1 MGGADTRSVRVCD
14 FLEAGPVIADSPR
27 PLCDPPRAGVSAPP
41 AGIEMI
47 PVNSNSKRR
56 QGKRFILSG
65 LAGAVLSTAFG
76 FWPLLSPLSGQ
87 QSSPPFSSQEF
98 LEPIK
103 FLASDDLKG
112 RGDGTQQLDEAA
124 GYLARRFQAF
134 GLRPAGDN
142 GTFLQYFMMTVGAK
156 LGPKNSLVYES
167 GRTRKTLA
175 LEQDFIPFSFS
186 ESITLDA
193 PLVFAGYGITAPE
206 YHYDD
211 YKGIDASGKIVL
223 ILRHEPQEN
232 DEKSVF
238 AGKQFTTH
246 ADIVSKAINA
256 RDHGASG
263 IILVNDVGNHPG
275 EPDPLIRFGTLAG
288 PEEMKVAALQVK
300 VAHAE
305 EWLKPSGRTLDL
317 LREAI
322 DKDLSN
328 HSFALD
334 PAVRLSLTVDVERTR
349 KQVANVVAVLPG
361 KDKKRGC
368 IVVGAHYDHLG
379 LGDQHSLAPS
389 LVGQIHHGADDNA
402 SGTSGVLELAHALAR
417 RGGRPARS
425 VVFVAFAG
433 EETGLLGS
441 NHYTR
446 HPACPLD
453 ETLAMINLDMIGR
466 ISKKRLY
473 VGGTGTSPGFRKLVE
488 DSNRSLGFELNY
500 SASGYGASDHTSFVV
515 RGIPVLFFFSGL
527 HSDYHKPS
535 DTWEKINAE
544 DGAKVVELV
553 ADVVEGLEALKEKPQ
568 FVRVAEPAAP
578 TMGGGGGYG
587 PYFGSIPDFG
597 DIEHGVK
604 FADVR
609 DGSPA
614 AKAGFKAGDVLIQ
627 FGDKKI
633 ENLYDFTYA
642 LRAHK
647 PGDKVTVTVL
657 RNGEKF
663 AREVT
668 LEVRR

>member
-1 MGGADTRSVRVCD
+1 MLKLKLTLVLAATATCAAFLAPVWGVR
-14 FLEAGPVIADSPR
+14 AQSIS
-27 PLCDPPRAGVSAPP
+27 
-41 AGIEMI
+41 
-47 PVNSNSKRR
+47 
-56 QGKRFILSG
+56 
-65 LAGAVLSTAFG
+65 AGARSDIAAGQTKSG
-76 FWPLLSPLSGQ
+76 FSPE
-87 QSSPPFSSQEF
+87 EF
-98 LEPIK
+98 LAPVK
-103 FLASDDLKG
+103 FLASDELRG
-112 RGDGTQQLDEAA
+112 RGDGTRQLDAA
-124 GYLARRFQAF
+124 ADYIARRFRAF

-142 GTFLQYFMMTVGAK
+142 RTYLQHFMMTVGAK
-156 LGPKNSLVYES
+156 LGPKNSLAYES
-167 GRTRKTLA
+167 GGTRKTFA

-186 ESITLDA
+186 ESITLEA
-193 PLVFAGYGITAPE
+193 PMVFAGYGITAPE

-223 ILRHEPQEN
+223 VLRHEPQEN

-246 ADIVSKAINA
+246 ADMVSKAINA

-263 IILVNDVGNHPG
+263 MVIANDVGNHPG
-275 EPDPLIRFGTLAG
+275 EPDPLVRFGTLAG
-288 PEEMKVAALQVK
+288 PEEMKLAALQAK
-300 VAHAE
+300 TAHVE
-305 EWLKPSGRTLDL
+305 EWLKPSGRTLESL
-317 LREAI
+317 EQAI

-334 PAVRLSLTVDVERTR
+334 PSARVSLAVDVERTR
-349 KQVANVVAVLPG
+349 KQVANVVGVLPG
-361 KDKKRGC
+361 RDEKRGC

-379 LGDQHSLAPS
+379 LGEQHSLAPS

-402 SGTSGVLELAHALAR
+402 SGTSGVLELAHALAL
-417 RGGRPARS
+417 RGGHLARS

-441 NHYTR
+441 NYYTR
-446 HPACPLD
+446 HPACPLH

-535 DTWEKINAE
+535 DTWEKINGE

-568 FVRVAEPAAP
+568 FVRVAEQAGP

-597 DIEHGVK
+597 EIEHGVK

-614 AKAGFKAGDVLIQ
+614 AKAGFKAGDVLLQ

-642 LRAHK
+642 LRARK

-657 RNGEKF
+657 RNGEKVT
-663 AREVT
+663 REVT